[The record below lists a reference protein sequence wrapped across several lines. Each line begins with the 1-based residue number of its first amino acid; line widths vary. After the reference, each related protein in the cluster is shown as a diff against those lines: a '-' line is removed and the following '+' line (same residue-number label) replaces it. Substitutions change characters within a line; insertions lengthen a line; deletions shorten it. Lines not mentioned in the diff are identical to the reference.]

1 MGGTSANN
9 TKIARHVFH
18 FLEIASINLQHA
30 KAMRLRM
37 YKFTELP
44 CAVVRSR
51 KQGGKLNKTLAWAG
65 QQCRAFD
72 QGMHA

>member
-9 TKIARHVFH
+9 TKIARYVFH

-44 CAVVRSR
+44 CAAVRSR
-51 KQGGKLNKTLAWAG
+51 KKAG
-65 QQCRAFD
+65 SSTK
-72 QGMHA
+72 H